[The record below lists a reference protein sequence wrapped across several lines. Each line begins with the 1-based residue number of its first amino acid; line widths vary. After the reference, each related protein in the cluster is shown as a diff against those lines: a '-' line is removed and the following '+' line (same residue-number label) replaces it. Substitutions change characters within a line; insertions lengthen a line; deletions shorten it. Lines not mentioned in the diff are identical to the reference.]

1 MTQQEKEKLFCE
13 LNESMALKRLKYNK
27 RIQELTA
34 QKQKLYRQIDEVK
47 ANIAVAM
54 QGQQQLAAEFNRRK
68 AEIISIVPEVPED
81 AETDYS
87 QVRKLAKKISDDFI
101 KILQQS

>member
-13 LNESMALKRLKYNK
+13 LNESMALKRLKYTK

-34 QKQKLYRQIDEVK
+34 QKQKLYRKIDEVK

-54 QGQQQLAAEFNRRK
+54 QGQQQSIAEFNRRK
-68 AEIISIVPEVPED
+68 AEIISIVPENE
-81 AETDYS
+81 
-87 QVRKLAKKISDDFI
+87 KIDT
-101 KILQQS
+101 L